1 MYNCKYCDKEFK
13 DKGNLRKH
21 EKYAHEESAY
31 KFECPHC
38 GKRLTA
44 SGMATHVERCVKNP
58 DRIPTEYELK
68 LQQEQNKPEIDIP
81 GECRFCGKHCHNQ
94 NSLRNH
100 ERLCKMNPDRQST
113 IMESKEWQ
121 TEMRSRIDY
130 SNPWNKGKTAAD
142 DSRIASGELAR
153 QRTLKGVERMRAE
166 GRKPGCAATP
176 ETEVLRRN
184 RISAGMHMNAN
195 CGGKRHGSGRGKK
208 GWYRGYFCDSTYE
221 LVYIIY
227 NLDNGIEFKKCD
239 RVYTY
244 EYKGETHKYY
254 PDFEL
259 ADGTIVETKGYYSE
273 VVDIKAASIK
283 DRPIK
288 VLYEKDLQY
297 AFDWVK
303 EHYTYNQLS
312 DLYE

>member
-1 MYNCKYCDKEFK
+1 MYNCKYCGKEFK

-21 EKYAHEESAY
+21 EKYTHEESAY
-31 KFECPHC
+31 NFECPHC
-38 GKRLTA
+38 GRKLTTIGVA
-44 SGMATHVERCVKNP
+44 VHIQRCLKNP
-58 DRIPTEYELK
+58 DRIPTTYELK
-68 LQQEQNKPEIDIP
+68 IQQRETKPDTP
-81 GECRFCGKHCHNQ
+81 GECKFCGKTCHNQ

-100 ERLCKMNPDRQST
+100 ERLCKKNLNRQST

-121 TEMRSRIDY
+121 EKMRSRIDY
-130 SNPWNKGKTAAD
+130 NHPWNKGKKAAED
-142 DSRIASGELAR
+142 PRILSGDAAR
-153 QRTLKGVERMRAE
+153 QRALQCQERLRAE
-166 GRKPGCAATP
+166 GRKPGCAAT
-176 ETEVLRRN
+176 EDKELLRRE
-184 RISAGMHMNAN
+184 RISKGVRSSST

-208 GWYRGYFCDSTYE
+208 GWYKGFFCDSTYE

-227 NLDNGIEFKKCD
+227 NLDNGVEFKQCD

-244 EYKGETHKYY
+244 QYRGKTHKYY

-259 ADGTIVETKGYYSE
+259 ADGTIVEIKGYCSE
-273 VVDIKAASIK
+273 VVNIKTASVT

-288 VLYEKDLQY
+288 LLYEKDLQY

-303 EHYTYNQLS
+303 RHYAYNQLN